1 MKTLLLISLLI
12 IFAGCDD
19 TTQASPKKISSYN
32 TNLVSVYC
40 DKKTNVEYLIFNKY
54 EAASM
59 SIRVNADGTPK
70 QCSKSAL

>member
-40 DKKTNVEYLIFNKY
+40 DKKNKCRIFN
-54 EAASM
+54 
-59 SIRVNADGTPK
+59 I
-70 QCSKSAL
+70 